1 MQAIR
6 RNASLDMSLSFF
18 EEIQLSQLP
27 TKTNNQ
33 QQNNSLHFKLIDY
46 LQRNTN
52 AYGMMLKL

>member
-27 TKTNNQ
+27 TKVQKRYNQ
-33 QQNNSLHFKLIDY
+33 QQNNLAYSKLIDY
-46 LQRNTN
+46 F
-52 AYGMMLKL
+52 